1 MVEFFRKNFL
11 NRLFEKKRR
20 AISESQIIFPEI
32 FSKGCMSNRAPPLT
46 LLTFL
51 NIEMGYVE
59 GGT

>member
-1 MVEFFRKNFL
+1 MKGDFRK
-11 NRLFEKKRR
+11 
-20 AISESQIIFPEI
+20 AIFFPEI

-59 GGT
+59 GGDVGGPPYVFHVKQNVN

>member
-1 MVEFFRKNFL
+1 MNEGRFQKSEF
-11 NRLFEKKRR
+11 
-20 AISESQIIFPEI
+20 FPEI